1 MPCSWFRCTIEAERR
16 TFSLLCWLVDFKAV
30 AVIYTAYSENA
41 RIMVQE
47 TIYNRENKEVV
58 IKVILNKALYN
69 YSKN

>member
-1 MPCSWFRCTIEAERR
+1 
-16 TFSLLCWLVDFKAV
+16 V